1 MSDET
6 GISSADTS
14 TEAVVDENESDPP
27 TVKETPP
34 SRSVTPSLQQPTTV
48 AVTAP
53 SDDGSNTSEVEVA
66 TITTADDELTP
77 RRGVSHIR
85 PRPHTFRPVVL
96 RPPPRRVTQKK
107 SYESIESLASFKRE
121 AKAASNLS
129 PRSNREIILT
139 PVESID
145 SMRSEEGK
153 LRKESHRQSMDR
165 QSMDRP
171 ASVISTTTVAFGV

>member
-14 TEAVVDENESDPP
+14 TEAVVDETDPP
-27 TVKETPP
+27 TVKEIPP
-34 SRSVTPSLQQPTTV
+34 SRSVTPAPQQPTTV
-48 AVTAP
+48 AIIAP
-53 SDDGSNTSEVEVA
+53 SDDGSNASEVEAISTV
-66 TITTADDELTP
+66 TNADDALTP

-121 AKAASNLS
+121 PKTTSALS

-145 SMRSEEGK
+145 SMRSSEEGK
-153 LRKESHRQSMDR
+153 LRKESRHHSE
-165 QSMDRP
+165 DRP